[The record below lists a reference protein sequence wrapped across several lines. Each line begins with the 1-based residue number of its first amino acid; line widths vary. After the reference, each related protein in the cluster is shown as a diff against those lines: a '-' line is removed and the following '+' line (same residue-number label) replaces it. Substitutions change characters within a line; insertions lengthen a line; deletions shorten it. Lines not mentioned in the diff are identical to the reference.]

1 MFDYN
6 VMTDPKKWFH
16 MFNILTPDEC
26 KFLATLSKTQVKN
39 TGERDHFNQHRVFI
53 TRESK
58 FFSRFNS
65 EKTRKA
71 LSKITGVECYNGK
84 LRIEYCVDSSGFFL
98 KKHYDIPEKLIT
110 LQTYLGDGR
119 VNWGTTLYND
129 DKTYNRL
136 VPFIHNTGWLVG
148 NNTKLLH
155 GVKHNSISGTRH
167 SLIINYVV
175 GDWKDTDQLW

>member
-6 VMTDPKKWFH
+6 VMNDPKKWFH
-16 MFNILTPDEC
+16 VFNILTPDEC
-26 KFLATLSKTQVKN
+26 KFLSTLNKVPVEN
-39 TGERDHFNQHRVFI
+39 TGERDHHNQHRVFI

-65 EKTRKA
+65 KQTRKA
-71 LSKITGVECYNGK
+71 LSKLTGVNCYKGK
-84 LRIEYCVDSSGFFL
+84 LRIEYCVDYPGFFL

-110 LQTYLGDGR
+110 LQTYLGDG
-119 VNWGTTLYND
+119 NIYWGTDLYND

-136 VPFIHNTGWLVG
+136 VPFIHNTGWLVA

-155 GVKHNSISGTRH
+155 GVQKNSVSGRRH

-175 GDWKDTDQLW
+175 GDWKDKDQLW